1 MTIEEKLKHFLD
13 VSVEGATRKSSM
25 MIDDHTKAL
34 DQIFE
39 QHKTDAV
46 RKADLQL
53 KRGMDSLAYDK
64 NKELSKEQIRIKKE
78 TSHLQEELKEKVFME
93 VKELL
98 EEYRSTKNYQKLL
111 IKQIK
116 KAKEFAG
123 EEEIAIY
130 IDPIDSECLQY
141 LQSVTNIPLTVSEY
155 SFMGGT
161 KALIRSKNIVI
172 DDSFETRFNELKEA
186 FTFINK

>member
-13 VSVEGATRKSSM
+13 VSVEGATKKSAM

-34 DQIFE
+34 DQMFE

-46 RKADLQL
+46 RKAELQL
-53 KRGMDSLAYDK
+53 KLGMDSLEHDK

-78 TSHLQEELKEKVFME
+78 TSYLQEDLKEKIFTE
-93 VKELL
+93 VKDLL
-98 EEYRSTKNYQKLL
+98 EEYRSTKDYQQLL

-123 EEEIAIY
+123 KEEIAIY
-130 IDPIDSECLQY
+130 IDPSDSECLLS
-141 LQSVTNIPLTVSEY
+141 LQSVTDVSLTVSEY

-172 DDSFETRFNELKEA
+172 DNSFETRFNELKEA